1 MDAKKELEKCYN
13 YLGNEYKELRQ
24 EFKAEWKVLATIKDL
39 NQKVLKFSECT
50 FDKSFT
56 LSKELLTSLYG
67 TFVMIEKL
75 EKSVAN
81 SNKKIDKKIEDNVK
95 KLESE
100 NTQLKEELAA
110 IVKDIKYLKGR
121 ILFLGSRPPG
131 GGGQAAARVPIR
143 QSKI

>member
-1 MDAKKELEKCYN
+1 MNAKKELEKCYN

-95 KLESE
+95 RLKSE
-100 NTQLKEELAA
+100 NTQLKEELTA
-110 IVKDIKYLKGR
+110 IVEDIKYMKGQ
-121 ILFLGSRPPG
+121 ILWLQSRPPG
-131 GGGQAAARVPIR
+131 GGTPPRASIR
-143 QSKI
+143 QSKF

>member
-110 IVKDIKYLKGR
+110 IVEDIKYMKGQ
-121 ILFLGSRPPG
+121 ILWLQSRPPG
-131 GGGQAAARVPIR
+131 GGKPPRASIR
-143 QSKI
+143 QSKF

>member
-95 KLESE
+95 RLKSE
-100 NTQLKEELAA
+100 NTQLKEELTA
-110 IVKDIKYLKGR
+110 IVEDIKYMKGQ
-121 ILFLGSRPPG
+121 ILWLQSRPPG
-131 GGGQAAARVPIR
+131 GGTPPRASIR
-143 QSKI
+143 QSKF